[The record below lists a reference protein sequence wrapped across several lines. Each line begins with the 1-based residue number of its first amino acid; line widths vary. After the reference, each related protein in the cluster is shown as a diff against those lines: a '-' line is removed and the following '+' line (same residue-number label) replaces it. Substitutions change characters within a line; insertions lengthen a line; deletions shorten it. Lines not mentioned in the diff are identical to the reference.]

1 MHEESQK
8 NKTSNLTTR
17 KNKMNRNQKELAR
30 IAFDAFQCFADSD
43 RKYPSWDEL
52 SHSDKMVFERI
63 AGRVS
68 AEISFRLQD
77 LLAQLLPTVV

>member
-1 MHEESQK
+1 MSFDKH
-8 NKTSNLTTR
+8 
-17 KNKMNRNQKELAR
+17 QKELAK
-30 IAFDAFQCFADSD
+30 IAYDAFQCFANSG

-63 AGRVS
+63 VGRVS

-77 LLAQLLPTVV
+77 LLAQVLPVVTTPPLGATIQGK